1 MASWPQGEPACRLP
15 YEENVSYAVIEAI
28 ATVTDRP
35 PTDIGPLSEVVD
47 PEALDE
53 VFAPTFD
60 DRPRAGGTICFP
72 FEDLLVLVDAERREV
87 RAYEQDGR
95 R

>member
-1 MASWPQGEPACRLP
+1 MTSWPQGEPACRLP
-15 YEENVSYAVIEAI
+15 YEEDASYAVIEAI
-28 ATVTDRP
+28 ATVTDRS
-35 PTDIGPLSEVVD
+35 PTDIGPLSEAID

-53 VFAPTFD
+53 VFASTFD

-72 FEDLLVLVDAERREV
+72 FEGLLVLVDAENREV
-87 RAYEQDGR
+87 CAYERDGR